1 LKTTRVILTFLV
13 LGVSP
18 DLRSQGVGQLHDYVV
33 PGHGKLRLRVPDGWS
48 DTSKALE
55 QPASV
60 LLRFRPVAGNAFYVQ
75 VTAVWLDP
83 SKLAKMTPESLK
95 ASVGQSTAEPLRQAV
110 EKAVTIQ
117 ELRGKQTL
125 GYYYSLTDR
134 APPPGEYRYITQG
147 ELRVGELLT
156 TFTILH
162 QDAMLPD
169 KKLALAMFTDAIYS
183 P

>member
-1 LKTTRVILTFLV
+1 
-13 LGVSP
+13 
-18 DLRSQGVGQLHDYVV
+18 
-33 PGHGKLRLRVPDGWS
+33 
-48 DTSKALE
+48 
-55 QPASV
+55 
-60 LLRFRPVAGNAFYVQ
+60 
-75 VTAVWLDP
+75 
-83 SKLAKMTPESLK
+83 LK

-117 ELRGKQTL
+117 ELRGKQTV

-134 APPPGEYRYITQG
+134 APPPGEYKYITQG
-147 ELRVGELLT
+147 ELLVGELLT

-169 KKLALAMFTDAIYS
+169 KKLALAMFADAIYS